1 VSEPP
6 GSHTQRRQDA
16 HHGVPEHPP
25 DGDTSLEQIL
35 QRRVPLRVRLI
46 QGLGLLILGA
56 LAAGLLRQTVLTTPG
71 GSGGVVPTPSPTVVA
86 LGPVLVLS
94 NLSYGAVTLNGV
106 ALPGSLPLVTR
117 FRRGPNILT
126 LSALPFRPRICHIQ
140 WPTLQSSD
148 GCEIDTGVGPPHSV
162 GGQMMT
168 PAVTVYLSF
177 GSTDL
182 PSSVETRALAAVT
195 KALQAMP
202 LRITV
207 PGGDYL
213 ATGVDGQG
221 HILSL
226 QATTPVQAD
235 LLVTVS
241 AFDGG
246 ESFCDDPGCVSLRD
260 SATGRGITRPSWV
273 VDAEIRVEWDFT
285 VNNSHVVH
293 STVYSYY
300 LPSSLLL
307 TYDPQ
312 TEWQVDLSNTEQ
324 VNGFGLSGALALATC
339 ELGASLLSTL
349 TNPLL
354 TTAQQPEY
362 QVATVDNNGI
372 GGCTLQLTRTG
383 GTGVTGTDGTNA
395 GSFVWRF
402 GVLLA
407 ADAEAHALLPYLPL
421 APSSEL
427 AAVDASSPASPF
439 PYREPAS

>member
-1 VSEPP
+1 MSEPP
-6 GSHTQRRQDA
+6 GSHTQRRQHA
-16 HHGVPEHPP
+16 RHGAPEHPP

-86 LGPVLVLS
+86 LGPALVLS

-106 ALPGSLPLVTR
+106 SLPGPPPLVTR

-126 LSALPFRPRICHIQ
+126 LSAPPFRPRICHIQ

-148 GCEIDTGVGPPHSV
+148 GCEIDTGVGPPYSV
-162 GGQMMT
+162 GGQLVT
-168 PAVTVYLSF
+168 PAVIAYLSF

-182 PSSVETRALAAVT
+182 PSGVETQALTAVT
-195 KALQAMP
+195 RALQAMP
-202 LRITV
+202 LRTTV
-207 PGGDYL
+207 PTGDYF

-226 QATTPVQAD
+226 QATAPVQAD

-246 ESFCDDPGCVSLRD
+246 ETFCDDPGCVSLRD
-260 SATGRGITRPSWV
+260 PATGRVITRPSWV
-273 VDAEIRVEWDFT
+273 VDAELRVEWHFKA
-285 VNNSHVVH
+285 NNSHVAH
-293 STVYSYY
+293 STVYSTY
-300 LPSSLLL
+300 LPGSLLL

-312 TEWQVDLSNTEQ
+312 IEWHVDLYNTEQ
-324 VNGFGLSGALALATC
+324 VNGFRLSGALALATC
-339 ELGASLLSTL
+339 ELGVNLLSTV
-349 TNPLL
+349 TNPRS
-354 TTAQQPEY
+354 TVAQQPEY
-362 QVATVDNNGI
+362 QVATILNDGI
-372 GGCTLQLTRTG
+372 GGCALQLTRTG
-383 GTGVTGTDGTNA
+383 GTGVTGTDGINA

-407 ADAEAHALLPYLPL
+407 ADAEAHDLLPYLPL
-421 APSSEL
+421 APSNEL
-427 AAVDASSPASPF
+427 AAMDASPS
-439 PYREPAS
+439 